1 MAPREMRP
9 SIREDDPR
17 AAAKRR
23 AAEILGTGADFDA
36 DGVDDFA
43 VPAPPDGWSYE
54 WKRFSSMNM
63 EDRSHQNH
71 VKSTGWQ
78 PVPATRHPEMMEAGA
93 TGAIERKGMMLMER
107 PEEITNMVKER
118 DYRKARNEVTHKEQQ
133 LKASEPLFAGRA
145 DSRVRAKVG
154 KSYEPLIIP
163 EE

>member
-93 TGAIERKGMMLMER
+93 TDLSVDINSIGD
-107 PEEITNMVKER
+107 KECR
-118 DYRKARNEVTHKEQQ
+118 
-133 LKASEPLFAGRA
+133 ASYIREL
-145 DSRVRAKVG
+145 V
-154 KSYEPLIIP
+154 SYYKKNINILSFQ
-163 EE
+163 